1 MLYTIYLIGKHM
13 ENTES
18 PLKNFRRQPKIYI
31 SLPSQGK
38 YYKDNIIANNTFTE
52 IPVFSMTASDEIL
65 YKTPDAMITGNAT
78 SANIKSCIPSV
89 LDPWNIITLDIDTLL
104 IGIRMATYGDSMT
117 VDHKCSCGGS
127 NSYEINLNK
136 YLEYYQNCKFIDSL
150 KIDDFTFKIKP
161 LTYRKWTEVQKK
173 TVTLQRAINT
183 QVTKIDDENE
193 KMKALDNITLQIN
206 DLAISTI
213 FDYVESIEVGGEI
226 ETNKNEIID
235 FMANQ
240 DLTYFKQ
247 IKEVVEKNIE
257 TWAMPG
263 EKVVCSACKKNNN
276 IRIGMDTSDFFGL
289 G

>member
-1 MLYTIYLIGKHM
+1 
-13 ENTES
+13 
-18 PLKNFRRQPKIYI
+18 
-31 SLPSQGK
+31 
-38 YYKDNIIANNTFTE
+38 
-52 IPVFSMTASDEIL
+52 
-65 YKTPDAMITGNAT
+65 
-78 SANIKSCIPSV
+78 
-89 LDPWNIITLDIDTLL
+89 
-104 IGIRMATYGDSMT
+104 
-117 VDHKCSCGGS
+117 
-127 NSYEINLNK
+127 
-136 YLEYYQNCKFIDSL
+136 
-150 KIDDFTFKIKP
+150 
-161 LTYRKWTEVQKK
+161 
-173 TVTLQRAINT
+173 
-183 QVTKIDDENE
+183 
-193 KMKALDNITLQIN
+193 MKALDNITLQIN

-263 EKVVCSACKKNNN
+263 EQVVCSACKKNNN